1 MLGHFLKLLQTA
13 QWMIRHT
20 GHTFSLALV
29 KLYLGLRKAPRKT
42 REPGRVGT
50 LDGPWQIIMQPA
62 SLFASLTQGNV
73 NSLPPKR
80 SSGAS

>member
-1 MLGHFLKLLQTA
+1 MLGHFLKLLQA
-13 QWMIRHT
+13 AEWMIRHT

-42 REPGRVGT
+42 REPSKVGT
-50 LDGPWQIIMQPA
+50 LEGPWQVIMQPA
-62 SLFASLTQGNV
+62 SLFARPTQGNV
-73 NSLPPKR
+73 NSLPLKR